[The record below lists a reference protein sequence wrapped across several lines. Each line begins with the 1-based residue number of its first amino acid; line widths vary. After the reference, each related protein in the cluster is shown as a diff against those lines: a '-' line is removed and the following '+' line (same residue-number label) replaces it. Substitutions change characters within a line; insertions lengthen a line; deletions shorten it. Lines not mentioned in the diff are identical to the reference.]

1 MIKVKAKR
9 TFFTVF
15 VDGLI
20 KQFAYDSQ
28 EIPSDTDL
36 LCQVK
41 NTTGGYDVKLV
52 SRGTVNI
59 LLTMEFDTF
68 YEFCHIECPDNEFS
82 FLKKLKTLL
91 KN

>member
-15 VDGLI
+15 VDGDI
-20 KQFAYDSQ
+20 HQFTYDSQ

-52 SRGTVNI
+52 SRETVNI

-82 FLKKLKTLL
+82 FW